1 MDVSRVRDAFPVFAR
16 GEAPVFFDNPAGTQ
30 IAGRAIDRMV
40 AAMIEANANL
50 GGRFATSIAA
60 GELVDEA
67 HAAMADFLGAA
78 SPKEIVF
85 GQNMTTLTFAMSR
98 AIGRTLQCGDAIVLT
113 RMDHDANVAPWLMLA
128 EDLGLEVKW
137 IDFDPGSF
145 EFDLSR
151 LGEVIT
157 PGVKLV
163 ATGYASNL
171 TGTIHDVAAIARA
184 AKAVGALTY
193 VDAVQFA
200 PHGAIDV
207 RALGC
212 DFLVCSA
219 YKFYGPHQGVL
230 WGRLDLLEALDA
242 YKVRP
247 APKAPPGKFE
257 SGTSSREALAGVL
270 GAVEYFAWLGDTF
283 GGTRTDQT
291 RTARVSA
298 GIVAADRHERT
309 ITARLIDGLEAFP
322 KIRILGLTAKQSL
335 ARRVPTVSFVAE
347 GHHPGAIAEAMAAEA
362 ISLWSGHNYAI
373 EPVARLGL
381 TDKGGVVRVGL
392 GHYNDAE
399 DVDRF
404 LRALDAVLG

>member
-30 IAGRAIDRMV
+30 IAGRSIDRMV

-98 AIGRTLQCGDAIVLT
+98 AIGRTLQRGDAIVLT

-128 EDLGLEVKW
+128 EDLGLDVRW

-184 AKAVGALTY
+184 ARAVGALTY

-207 RALGC
+207 QALGC

-257 SGTSSREALAGVL
+257 SGTTSREALAGVL
-270 GAVEYFAWLGDTF
+270 GAVEYFGWLGETF
-283 GGTRTDQT
+283 GEKRTTQT
-291 RTARVSA
+291 RRTLVSA
-298 GIVAADRHERT
+298 GIAAAERHERA
-309 ITARLIDGLEAFP
+309 ITVRLIEGLDAMP
-322 KIRILGLTAKQSL
+322 RVRILGLTAKQAL
-335 ARRVPTVSFVAE
+335 ARRVPTVSFVVE
-347 GHHPGAIAEAMAAEA
+347 GVEPVAIAEAMAARN
-362 ISLWSGHNYAI
+362 ISLWSGHNYAV

-404 LRALDAVLG
+404 LRTLDAFLG